1 MLGKDNS
8 GRITISFRYNPD
20 LVTKVKSV
28 PRHKW
33 HPKEK
38 HWSFAD
44 SDGTL
49 EKILE
54 VFMGEVVNIDPVLQT
69 QLPQSVIARSEATKQ
84 SQGNPSLAK
93 RGEGRFSDKK
103 LSATSFDDL
112 KRELLSRK
120 YSAIK
125 PSKDIFITIG
135 TF

>member
-33 HPKEK
+33 HPAEK
-38 HWSFAD
+38 YWSFQNTN
-44 SDGTL
+44 GTF

-54 VFMGEVVNIDPVLQT
+54 VFKGEEIHLDPALQGTVPDLRTKRSGVVE
-69 QLPQSVIARSEATKQ
+69 S
-84 SQGNPSLAK
+84 G
-93 RGEGRFSDKK
+93 
-103 LSATSFDDL
+103 LSPTL
-112 KRELLSRK
+112 ENLRRELLSRK